1 MAEHNEKFKI
11 SVYNTITRKEEE
23 VEVSEEIYTTY
34 RRTGWNIQDNNQS
47 FYSHEIQWS
56 GLIGGD
62 DENYENFK
70 EFIDLEHSPEDL
82 TLQSMKLNE
91 LYKAISQLNSSE
103 QELIQAVY
111 FKGLTERELAKIHS
125 VSCVAV
131 HTRKQRVLQK
141 LKKFLI

>member
-56 GLIGGD
+56 DHIG
-62 DENYENFK
+62 ECA
-70 EFIDLEHSPEDL
+70 LELSKTDGIGRL
-82 TLQSMKLNE
+82 
-91 LYKAISQLNSSE
+91 
-103 QELIQAVY
+103 
-111 FKGLTERELAKIHS
+111 
-125 VSCVAV
+125 
-131 HTRKQRVLQK
+131 
-141 LKKFLI
+141 

>member
-82 TLQSMKLNE
+82 TLQSM
-91 LYKAISQLNSSE
+91 YDDQLIRQILECVIVESKE
-103 QELIQAVY
+103 QIKVVFIGGTEVIQP
-111 FKGLTERELAKIHS
+111 LD
-125 VSCVAV
+125 
-131 HTRKQRVLQK
+131 
-141 LKKFLI
+141 